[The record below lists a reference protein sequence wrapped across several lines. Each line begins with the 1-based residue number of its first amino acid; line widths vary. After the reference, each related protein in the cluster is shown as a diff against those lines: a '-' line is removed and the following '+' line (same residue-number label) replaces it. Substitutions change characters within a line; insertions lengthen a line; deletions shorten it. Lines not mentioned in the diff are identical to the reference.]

1 MSDPDSLG
9 RRFREPWTEQELD
22 EFRKDPNYFV
32 SVMGTVYKNDKEY
45 TFKKVQRSL
54 KKNRDS
60 YKYLGQKIESELIAH
75 INKLI
80 ESKENGS

>member
-1 MSDPDSLG
+1 
-9 RRFREPWTEQELD
+9 
-22 EFRKDPNYFV
+22 
-32 SVMGTVYKNDKEY
+32 MGTVYKNDKEY

-80 ESKENGS
+80 ESKENGN